1 MTACLS
7 VVQFPDKSDAF
18 PVAAVKEKEQRT
30 DSTCGDGFFAR
41 ANFPEATLPNSTAD
55 VIARADLCKRGRP
68 YMPNELIRLEK
79 RDVEVT
85 HFL

>member
-1 MTACLS
+1 MMTACLS
-7 VVQFPDKSDAF
+7 VRQFPDKSDAF
-18 PVAAVKEKEQRT
+18 PAAAVKERA
-30 DSTCGDGFFAR
+30 TCDDGFFAR

-55 VIARADLCKRGRP
+55 VIARADLCKRERP

>member
-7 VVQFPDKSDAF
+7 VRQFPDKSDAF
-18 PVAAVKEKEQRT
+18 PAAAVKEREQRT
-30 DSTCGDGFFAR
+30 DATCGDGFFAR
-41 ANFPEATLPNSTAD
+41 ANFPEATLPNAVG